1 MKRKLILLLIIISSC
16 TTNKVVNLHGISQ
29 IDKLSDKLELN
40 ASNKNDII
48 NILGPPSTIST
59 FDDAIWIY
67 IERQENSGSIFKLG
81 NKKLVK
87 NNILIVQLDDRGVLK
102 KKNFYNLNDM
112 NKYQFSEAITES
124 GYEKNSYVYSLLTSL
139 REKINSPVK
148 RKRSD

>member
-1 MKRKLILLLIIISSC
+1 MKRKLILLLIFISSC

-48 NILGPPSTIST
+48 KILGPPSTIST

-81 NKKLVK
+81 NKKLIK

-124 GYEKNSYVYSLLTSL
+124 GYDKNSYVYSLLTSL

>member
-1 MKRKLILLLIIISSC
+1 MKRKLILLLIFISSC

-48 NILGPPSTIST
+48 KILGPPSTIST

-81 NKKLVK
+81 NKKLIK

>member
-1 MKRKLILLLIIISSC
+1 M
-16 TTNKVVNLHGISQ
+16 
-29 IDKLSDKLELN
+29 
-40 ASNKNDII
+40 
-48 NILGPPSTIST
+48 
-59 FDDAIWIY
+59 
-67 IERQENSGSIFKLG
+67 
-81 NKKLVK
+81 
-87 NNILIVQLDDRGVLK
+87 DDRGVLK

>member
-1 MKRKLILLLIIISSC
+1 MKKILILLLLIISSC
-16 TTNKVVNLHGISQ
+16 NTNKVVNLHGISQ

-40 ASNKNDII
+40 ASNKNDIVK
-48 NILGPPSTIST
+48 ILGPPSTIST

-87 NNILIVQLDDRGVLK
+87 NNILIIQLDDRGVLK

-112 NKYQFSEAITES
+112 NNYQFSEAITES

-139 REKINSPVK
+139 REKINSPVR

>member
-1 MKRKLILLLIIISSC
+1 MKKILILLLISISSC
-16 TTNKVVNLHGISQ
+16 STNKVVNLHGISQ
-29 IDKLSDKLELN
+29 IDKLSDKLELK
-40 ASNKNDII
+40 ASNKNDIVK
-48 NILGPPSTIST
+48 ILGPPSTVST

-87 NNILIVQLDDRGVLK
+87 NNILIIQLDGKGVLK

-112 NKYQFSEAITES
+112 NNYQFSEAITES

>member
-1 MKRKLILLLIIISSC
+1 MKKILILLLISISSC

-40 ASNKNDII
+40 ASNKNDIVK
-48 NILGPPSTIST
+48 ILGPPSTIST

>member
-1 MKRKLILLLIIISSC
+1 MKRKLILLLIFISSC

-48 NILGPPSTIST
+48 KILGPPSTIST

-87 NNILIVQLDDRGVLK
+87 NNILIIQLDDRGVLK

-112 NKYQFSEAITES
+112 NNYQFSEAITES

-139 REKINSPVK
+139 REKINSPVR

>member
-1 MKRKLILLLIIISSC
+1 MKRKLILLLIFISSC

-48 NILGPPSTIST
+48 KILGPPSTIST

-87 NNILIVQLDDRGVLK
+87 NNILIIQLDGKGVLK

-112 NKYQFSEAITES
+112 NNYQFSEAITES

>member
-1 MKRKLILLLIIISSC
+1 MKKILILLLISISSC

-40 ASNKNDII
+40 ASNKNDIVK
-48 NILGPPSTIST
+48 ILGPPSTIST

-81 NKKLVK
+81 NKKLIK

>member
-1 MKRKLILLLIIISSC
+1 MKKILILLLISISSC

-40 ASNKNDII
+40 ASNKNDIVK
-48 NILGPPSTIST
+48 ILGPPSTIST

-87 NNILIVQLDDRGVLK
+87 NNILIIQLDDRGVLK

-112 NKYQFSEAITES
+112 NNYQFSEAITES

-139 REKINSPVK
+139 REKINSPVR

>member
-1 MKRKLILLLIIISSC
+1 MKRKLILLLIFISSC

-48 NILGPPSTIST
+48 KILGPPSTIST

-81 NKKLVK
+81 NKKLIK

-112 NKYQFSEAITES
+112 NSYQFSEAITES